1 MNSQPTAPV
10 SHPARVLSHTSMSTF
25 QVWNPQTGTCLS
37 TMDSGY
43 GLCCL
48 VAPGNSHAV
57 LGTKVRAHIAAGS
70 GRAGI
75 PSVPLGLSVA

>member
-1 MNSQPTAPV
+1 MP
-10 SHPARVLSHTSMSTF
+10 TF
-25 QVWNPQTGTCLS
+25 QVWNPQTGACLS

-57 LGTKVRAHIAAGS
+57 LGTKVRAHIADGS

-75 PSVPLGLSVA
+75 PFVPLGLSRA